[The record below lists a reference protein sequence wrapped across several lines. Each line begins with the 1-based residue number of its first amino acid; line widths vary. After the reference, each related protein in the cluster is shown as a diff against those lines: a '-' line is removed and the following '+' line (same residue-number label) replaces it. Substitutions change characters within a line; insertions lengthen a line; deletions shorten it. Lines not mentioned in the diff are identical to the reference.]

1 MKTVFQRM
9 PRENTIGRTAEP
21 LFSRGTVL
29 QLAGLSIFFALAW
42 FMVPQ
47 KLVSDDSI
55 LILVVATLFA
65 LLLLLGL
72 GSTVKRTGATGELSV
87 AVYRLALLIWWFVLI
102 CEVVFDHT
110 GSGVASS
117 QGNFSTEA
125 YGEAVMWVM
134 AFGALAIISLQQRS
148 YLRQLFSGP
157 YKWVALLALIS
168 ALSCVLSPGK
178 MYSAGWAFKLVLV
191 VVLLQLSA
199 SVMLDVE
206 DVLTFLKVTL
216 WAFLILAVVPAVIAF
231 SDPSTAFEGVGGR
244 LNAGPDA
251 MTLTAASLMLLSTIL
266 FSIEK
271 RKTYIVVG
279 LIGTVIMILSLGKTG
294 NIAGVFS
301 AMLFLVLQKKVMR
314 SLGLLLGLAGVGF
327 VIISVTPVADHLQSY
342 QGASTL
348 TGRTAIW
355 AAGIAGFKQSPIWG
369 HGYLASYFSFEK
381 SSELLKGAVNL
392 HNAFLEVAY
401 NNGIIGLGLMIIINV
416 LIVRGIFRTLR
427 IATILRE
434 RMPGDRR
441 AALTHLLTVGA
452 LAMYANLFINGLFN
466 TAYGGRALSSYMLF
480 LATFFIVQVLQ
491 RCTAELLNALPSRG
505 VLWQRAELQP
515 LATS

>member
-1 MKTVFQRM
+1 MF
-9 PRENTIGRTAEP
+9 EDNTIRRP
-21 LFSRGTVL
+21 LEAWFSLGTVL
-29 QLAGLSIFFALAW
+29 RLAGISIFFALAW
-42 FMVPQ
+42 VMVPT
-47 KLVSDDSI
+47 KLLSDDFIPI
-55 LILVVATLFA
+55 LIVASLFA
-65 LLLLLGL
+65 LLLVLGL
-72 GSTVKRTGATGELSV
+72 GSTVTRTGTART
-87 AVYRLALLIWWFVLI
+87 AIYRLALLIWWFVLI

-117 QGNFSTEA
+117 QGNFSAEA

-134 AFGALAIISLQQRS
+134 AFGALAIISLQQRA
-148 YLRQLFSGP
+148 YLRQLVSGP
-157 YKWVALLALIS
+157 YKWVAFLALVC
-168 ALSCVLSPGK
+168 ALSVVLSPGK
-178 MYSAGWAFKLVLV
+178 AYSAGWAFKLVLV
-191 VVLLQLSA
+191 VLLLQLNA

-266 FSIEK
+266 FSVEK
-271 RKTYIVVG
+271 RKTYIVLG
-279 LIGTVIMILSLGKTG
+279 LIGAVIMVLSLGKTG

-314 SLGLLLGLAGVGF
+314 SLGLLLGLAAVAF
-327 VIISVTPVADHLQSY
+327 AIISVTPVADHLQSY

-355 AAGIAGFKQSPIWG
+355 SAGIAGFKQSPIWG

-392 HNAFLEVAY
+392 HNGFLEVAY
-401 NNGIIGLGLMIIINV
+401 NNGIIGLGLLVIINII
-416 LIVRGIFRTLR
+416 IVRGILQTLR
-427 IATILRE
+427 TATALRE
-434 RMPGDRR
+434 RFPGDRR
-441 AALTHLLTVGA
+441 TTLAYLLTVGA
-452 LAMYANLFINGLFN
+452 LAIYANLFINGLFN
-466 TAYGGRALSSYMLF
+466 TAFGGRALSSYMLF
-480 LATFFIVQVLQ
+480 LAMFFIVQVLQ
-491 RCTAELLNALPSRG
+491 RCTVRLVASVPSKRG
-505 VLWQRAELQP
+505 VWRADLQP
-515 LATS
+515 VAIS

>member
-1 MKTVFQRM
+1 ML
-9 PRENTIGRTAEP
+9 RENTIGRPAEA
-21 LFSRGTVL
+21 LLSRSNAL
-29 QLAGLSIFFALAW
+29 RLAGISVFFALAW
-42 FMVPQ
+42 VMVPS
-47 KLVSDDSI
+47 KLVSEDSI
-55 LILVVATLFA
+55 LILIVATLFA
-65 LLLLLGL
+65 LLLLFGL
-72 GSTVKRTGATGELSV
+72 GSTVKRTGAGAVSA

-157 YKWVALLALIS
+157 YKWVALLAMVC
-168 ALSCVLSPGK
+168 ALSVVLSPGK

-191 VVLLQLSA
+191 VLLLQLSA

-279 LIGTVIMILSLGKTG
+279 FIGTVIMILSLGKTG

-301 AMLFLVLQKKVMR
+301 AMLFLALQKKVMR
-314 SLGLLLGLAGVGF
+314 SLGLLLGLAGVAF
-327 VIISVTPVADHLQSY
+327 IVISVTPVADHLQSY

-392 HNAFLEVAY
+392 HNGFLEVAY
-401 NNGIIGLGLMIIINV
+401 NNGIIGLGLMIMINV

-427 IATILRE
+427 TATALRE

-441 AALTHLLTVGA
+441 ATLTHLLTVGA
-452 LAMYANLFINGLFN
+452 LAIYANLFINGLFN
-466 TAYGGRALSSYMLF
+466 TAFGGRALSSYMLF

-491 RCTAELLNALPSRG
+491 RCTAELLNSVPSKKG
-505 VLWQRAELQP
+505 VWRAELQP
-515 LATS
+515 VAIS